1 MIEKKLEL
9 TQLFDFYGELL
20 TEKQQE
26 VLNLFLIEDYGHV
39 EIGET
44 MAISRQAVYDT
55 IKTCDRQLH
64 EFEQKL
70 GLVAKHLERR
80 TKLEHLLHQ
89 LKAAESTAE
98 AQGQREALAQTVAE
112 VEEILAL

>member
-20 TEKQQE
+20 TEKQRE

-44 MAISRQAVYDT
+44 MSISRQAVHDT
-55 IKTCDRQLH
+55 IKTCDKQLH
-64 EFEQKL
+64 EFELKL
-70 GLVAKHLERR
+70 GLITRYLERQS
-80 TKLEHLLHQ
+80 KLEKLITKIEAIGEQLEMPNQKSALSLL
-89 LKAAESTAE
+89 
-98 AQGQREALAQTVAE
+98 
-112 VEEILAL
+112 VEDVQEILAL